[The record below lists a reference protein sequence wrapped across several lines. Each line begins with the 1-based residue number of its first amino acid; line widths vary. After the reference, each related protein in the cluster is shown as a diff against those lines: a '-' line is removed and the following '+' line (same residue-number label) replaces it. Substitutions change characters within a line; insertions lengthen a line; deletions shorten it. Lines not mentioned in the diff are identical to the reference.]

1 MNLVQRHKKCGHIAE
16 SAGCCFLPLP
26 RCIVSVVCRME
37 LETKLQ
43 EMERRKIDEETHRQ
57 MEREKMEEQV
67 KTNQEAKE
75 IAEKEALVYR
85 YESYY

>member
-1 MNLVQRHKKCGHIAE
+1 
-16 SAGCCFLPLP
+16 
-26 RCIVSVVCRME
+26 ME

-67 KTNQEAKE
+67 KSHQEAKE
-75 IAEKEALVYR
+75 TAEKEALVYK
-85 YESYY
+85 YVSHSLF

>member
-1 MNLVQRHKKCGHIAE
+1 MTLK
-16 SAGCCFLPLP
+16 CCFLQ
-26 RCIVSVVCRME
+26 CIVSVVVCRME

-67 KTNQEAKE
+67 KTHQEAKE
-75 IAEKEALVYR
+75 IAEKEALVHR
-85 YESYY
+85 